1 MTRFLL
7 PIFIMFFFLSCGEES
22 EQLRTGEL
30 VSPICTGFGYK
41 SSSNQFLGNVG
52 VVNNNLTGINRSI
65 ALSVFPIPAS
75 DVLNVSYNSNELKQ
89 IWLVR
94 ANVSQDVSNQNN
106 FLNAQV
112 ISVGGEPIISIK
124 GFTEEE
130 LLIDVSRLAKG
141 YYRLYLKTQ
150 KDLLWE
156 NLIVN

>member
-1 MTRFLL
+1 MMRFLL
-7 PIFIMFFFLSCGEES
+7 PIFIMFFFLSCGEDP

-52 VVNNNLTGINRSI
+52 VVNNNLI
-65 ALSVFPIPAS
+65 ASNKLSRLAVFPIPAS
-75 DVLNVSYNSNELKQ
+75 EYLTVSLNTNEPKN

-94 ANVSQDVSNQNN
+94 ANASQEISKQIS

-124 GFTEEE
+124 DFTEEE

-141 YYRLYLKTQ
+141 YYRLYLKIQ